1 MTNVRVKIWLNDDTF
16 EASYAIPITSSK
28 EQIEHFTQQ
37 WLGTLKEAIAFLP
50 TVAKGET
57 QHG

>member
-1 MTNVRVKIWLNDDTF
+1 MTNVRVKIWLDDGTF
-16 EASYAIPITSSK
+16 EASYAIPITASK

-50 TVAKGET
+50 TAAKGEP
-57 QHG
+57 QNG